1 MSFDIAQQAGFEF
14 RPETLLL
21 EIERRLQEQRIILDK
36 VLQQPFIPRNEAKNL
51 DIIDRTET
59 NIENLLKQKQLF
71 EEEVVIREPFI
82 GEPQITPQNN
92 TLRNALIVGGV
103 LLLVL

>member
-1 MSFDIAQQAGFEF
+1 MSFDISQQAGFEF

-21 EIERRLQEQRIILDK
+21 EIERRLQEQRIILDR
-36 VLQQPFIPRNEAKNL
+36 VLQQPFIPRNQAKNI

-71 EEEVVIREPFI
+71 EEEAVTRGPFI
-82 GEPQITPQNN
+82 SEPQITPQNN
-92 TLRNALIVGGV
+92 TLRNALIIGGV
-103 LLLVL
+103 LLLIL

>member
-1 MSFDIAQQAGFEF
+1 MSFEIAQQAGFEF

-21 EIERRLQEQRIILDK
+21 EIERRLQEQRILLDK
-36 VLQQPFIPRNEAKNL
+36 VLQQAFIPRNEAENL
-51 DIIDRTET
+51 SIIGRIET

-71 EEEVVIREPFI
+71 EEEVVIREPI

-92 TLRNALIVGGV
+92 TLRNALIIGGV
-103 LLLVL
+103 LVLVL